1 MLQAIFDLRT
11 NYVYRLSEKK
21 ISNRFLWI
29 VQEAEGTLLA
39 GGQPKH
45 DKTSTNFT
53 NE

>member
-1 MLQAIFDLRT
+1 MLQAIFDWRT
-11 NYVYRLSEKK
+11 NYVYRLSETK
-21 ISNRFLWI
+21 NRFLWI